1 MCYKVKQQQ
10 VVLFAHFHQARLP
23 TAASQLDD
31 HSIQYTARPNTND
44 MSANYAQAVRD
55 DSAVITKIDALLEC
69 LSDAEPEDVSQP
81 EEPMAAS
88 LDLDLVRR
96 ITFPASG
103 SRRTQELLAIMK
115 LFTSDA
121 EYAKSVL
128 STISRSQWLQQDEAL
143 SEVLGVQAVREM
155 LTEYVQYRV

>member
-1 MCYKVKQQQ
+1 
-10 VVLFAHFHQARLP
+10 
-23 TAASQLDD
+23 
-31 HSIQYTARPNTND
+31 
-44 MSANYAQAVRD
+44 MSANYAQAVCD
-55 DSAVITKIDALLEC
+55 DSTVITKIDALLEC
-69 LSDAEPEDVSQP
+69 LSDAEPEDVSQT

-96 ITFPASG
+96 ITFPTSG
-103 SRRTQELLAIMK
+103 PRRTQELLAIMK

-128 STISRSQWLQQDEAL
+128 STISRSQWLEDEAL

-155 LTEYVQYRV
+155 LTEYVQFRNIRRWLMIAG